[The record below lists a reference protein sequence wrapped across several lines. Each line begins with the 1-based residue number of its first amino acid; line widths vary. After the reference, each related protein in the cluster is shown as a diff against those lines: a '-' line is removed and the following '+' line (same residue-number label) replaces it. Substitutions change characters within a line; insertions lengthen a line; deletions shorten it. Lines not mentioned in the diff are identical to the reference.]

1 MPPFPCSK
9 TSHTVTV
16 YSLSEYAPKLTE
28 KKKKRCISLLEV
40 VKALYILQKFLSKL
54 QETTDVVHKIWPEAH
69 KNLAVSSELLLIY
82 RFKITVEEA
91 IRYWIIC
98 GVSWLCI

>member
-9 TSHTVTV
+9 TLHAVSV
-16 YSLSEYAPKLTE
+16 YLVSEYAVKLTE
-28 KKKKRCISLLEV
+28 KKKKRCISLLQV

-54 QETTDVVHKIWPEAH
+54 QKTTDVVHKICPEAH
-69 KNLAVSSELLLIY
+69 KNLAIGSELQLKY

-91 IRYWIIC
+91 LR
-98 GVSWLCI
+98 L

>member
-9 TSHTVTV
+9 TLHAVSV
-16 YSLSEYAPKLTE
+16 YSVSEYAVKLTG
-28 KKKKRCISLLEV
+28 KKKTCISLLQV

-54 QETTDVVHKIWPEAH
+54 QKTTDVVYKICPEAH
-69 KNLAVSSELLLIY
+69 KNLAIGSELLLKY

-91 IRYWIIC
+91 LRCRIIC
-98 GVSWLCI
+98 GIS

>member
-1 MPPFPCSK
+1 MLPFPCSK
-9 TSHTVTV
+9 TLHAVTV
-16 YSLSEYAPKLTE
+16 YSVSGYAMKLTE

-54 QETTDVVHKIWPEAH
+54 RKTTDVVHKICPEAH
-69 KNLAVSSELLLIY
+69 KNLAISSELLLKY

-91 IRYWIIC
+91 IRY
-98 GVSWLCI
+98 